1 LLIDQ
6 LSIHVA
12 SNRSVIGIG
21 ETAQFIATASGINKN
36 NFLYQWNKRDSNILA
51 NKVLGVNG
59 TMLTIPSTAES
70 DEGQYYCIVT
80 NEWNHSVKSDD
91 VTLVIHG
98 MDQK

>member
-1 LLIDQ
+1 M
-6 LSIHVA
+6 
-12 SNRSVIGIG
+12 
-21 ETAQFIATASGINKN
+21 
-36 NFLYQWNKRDSNILA
+36 
-51 NKVLGVNG
+51 LGVNG